1 VKRTR
6 HAFTF
11 ARKDRL
17 FDRLSVD
24 ERRRELPRL
33 QPRDERHPRDTGGG
47 PRHRVKA
54 VRDQPIHP
62 RVQSRG
68 EGRTHAPGLNRF
80 RALSGLRCWSQMYM
94 PDILTRSEPPVSLV
108 RSDREQ
114 SWAVAADAMTSAAEF
129 AR

>member
-1 VKRTR
+1 MKRTR
-6 HAFTF
+6 HEFMF

-17 FDRLSVD
+17 FDRPSVD

-54 VRDQPIHP
+54 ARDQPVHP

-68 EGRTHAPGLNRF
+68 KGRTHAPGLNRF
-80 RALSGLRCWSQMYM
+80 RTLSGLRCWSQMHM
-94 PDILTRSEPPVSLV
+94 PDILARSELPDYLL
-108 RSDREQ
+108 RSDRER
-114 SWAVAADAMTSAAEF
+114 SWAVAADVVTCAAEF